1 MKKLFKSFII
11 DKDFDGSRVDRFLK
25 KQFTNIPQ
33 SLFEKNFRKKNITV
47 NSKKVKNLF
56 KLKVNDVVDIF
67 TEFKIDNMIKKKK
80 IFFTS
85 KDLNQLKKNFIFEC
99 EDYCILNKP
108 YGYASQD
115 GSKVKNNIIDILNI
129 SSKNY
134 HLVHRLDKEATGL
147 MLIAKNR
154 HYAKKFSEMFKF
166 REIIKRYLVII
177 NGKIKKNKGEIQTK
191 DTFNG
196 KEIVSKLYFEVIS
209 KKNNFS
215 YIVVDLIT
223 GRKHQI
229 RKQFSKLGHPIV
241 GDVKYGDKKNKVPL
255 CLLSYKIEFEYN
267 NKIKKYKAII
277 PDDFKTCLEKFF

>member
-1 MKKLFKSFII
+1 MKKPFKSFII
-11 DKDFDGSRVDRFLK
+11 NKDFDGSRVDRFLK
-25 KQFTNIPQ
+25 KQFYNIPQ
-33 SLFEKNFRKKNITV
+33 SLFEKNLRKKNITV
-47 NSKKVKNLF
+47 NNKKVKNLF
-56 KLKVNDVVDIF
+56 KLKIDDVVDIF
-67 TEFKIDNMIKKKK
+67 TEFKIENIIEKKNYSN
-80 IFFTS
+80 S
-85 KDLNQLKKNFIFEC
+85 KDVKELKKNFIFEC
-99 EDYCILNKP
+99 KDYCILNKP

-115 GSKVKNNIIDILNI
+115 GSKVKANIIDILNV

-134 HLVHRLDKEATGL
+134 HLVHRLDKEVTGL

-154 HYAKKFSEMFKF
+154 YHAKKFSEMFKL
-166 REIIKRYLVII
+166 REVIKRYLVII

-191 DTFNG
+191 DIING

-215 YIVVDLIT
+215 YLEVDLIT

-229 RKQFSKLGHPIV
+229 RKQFSNIGHTIV
-241 GDVKYGDKKNKVPL
+241 GDEKYGDKKNKVPL